1 MRLVSAAAGLVGFVL
16 LLAFG
21 AYAFFSPEIDTPG
34 AVMGALGVL
43 GLGLWLWLDRDVL
56 QRAAR
61 SQGARFTAASILVL
75 LVSAGIAVA
84 LNVLAH
90 RYDDRIDLTEAGT
103 YTLSDETEKI
113 VRALDRPVEVVAF
126 VSEATP
132 EKGRVDELLAS
143 YKALSDKLT
152 VRELD
157 PIRNPMEAEQH
168 KITSDLATVILVSGS
183 DQQRVENTVNE
194 ESITNAIVRLTSGTA
209 HRICVT
215 IGHRELDGEDD
226 YSPSGMGAALTKL
239 RGLNYKIDK
248 VNLARDP
255 IDSGENGP
263 CEVLIAADP
272 QTDFLPMER
281 EIVARFVAE
290 GRAFLL
296 MLDPTHAPAL
306 AKDMARYGI
315 TVDEDI
321 VVEDNPDMQVAG
333 MDASYLVLDAATF
346 DYHPL
351 TEGLKGM
358 VLFRVARSVRK
369 APAAE
374 GADPAAA
381 TGFKVQ
387 EVAKTSV
394 HGWGETTLD
403 MSKALQP
410 DPGEDILGPVPLL
423 VVSEVEDPS
432 KIQVGATT
440 MGADQTAA
448 DYPSILAQVEGNGSG
463 TGAPA
468 PAAPAITPK
477 AGGKVVVFGDSDF
490 ASNQLVDQLTNK
502 DLLLNTIAWMVG
514 EEDQLAVRSKGGE
527 SQTLTL
533 TIGQSLV
540 VWLLS
545 VLVAPGAAMLG
556 ALLTWRMRRAL

>member
-1 MRLVSAAAGLVGFVL
+1 
-16 LLAFG
+16 
-21 AYAFFSPEIDTPG
+21 
-34 AVMGALGVL
+34 
-43 GLGLWLWLDRDVL
+43 
-56 QRAAR
+56 
-61 SQGARFTAASILVL
+61 
-75 LVSAGIAVA
+75 
-84 LNVLAH
+84 
-90 RYDDRIDLTEAGT
+90 
-103 YTLSDETEKI
+103 
-113 VRALDRPVEVVAF
+113 
-126 VSEATP
+126 
-132 EKGRVDELLAS
+132 
-143 YKALSDKLT
+143 
-152 VRELD
+152 
-157 PIRNPMEAEQH
+157 MEAEQN

-194 ESITNAIVRLTSGTA
+194 ESITNALVRLTSGTA
-209 HRICVT
+209 HRICTT

-239 RGLNYKIDK
+239 RGLNYKVDK

-255 IDSGENGP
+255 IDAGENGP
-263 CEVLIAADP
+263 CEVLVAADP

-290 GRAFLL
+290 GHAFLL
-296 MLDPTHAPAL
+296 LLDPTHAPAL

-315 TVDEDI
+315 TVDDDI

-333 MDASYLVLDAATF
+333 MDASYIVLDAATF

-369 APAAE
+369 TPAAE
-374 GADPAAA
+374 GADPAAD

-394 HGWGETTLD
+394 HGWGEKTLD

-423 VVSEVEDPS
+423 VVSQVDDPS
-432 KIQVGATT
+432 RIQVGATT

-448 DYPSILAQVEGNGSG
+448 DYPSILAKVEGSGSG
-463 TGAPA
+463 SGAPA
-468 PAAPAITPK
+468 AAAAPAPFTAK

-514 EEDQLAVRSKGGE
+514 EEDQLAVRAKGGE

-533 TIGQSLV
+533 TIAQSLV